1 MKHYQFL
8 SLGVVLLAGLPGLAG
23 AQNLFSLSNGNTRS
37 GVLDSSTM
45 EWTESKF
52 GVRYQRESADE
63 SLFINQIDIVG
74 GVSFNAALNLVTDL
88 NFGGWVGGSYTQNS
102 YTLGTE
108 LTGDMDINFDGMV
121 RRDGVVDSS
130 VEVGFYNFTAL
141 IKGGSSS
148 SALDTIGSIDFNLEV
163 VPTITASLTGGASP
177 GTIGWGETTHID
189 GTFTNTGSRAIRTNT
204 WYVSAFA
211 KDADYSDPDNF
222 LELVD
227 FEGNWFNQV
236 LLPGQSRSDGHSAW
250 KSKPVNDPG
259 EYIGRNGVIGGLYE
273 GDSHGWR
280 MTGDRVNVVPEPT
293 SLIALAPGLL
303 LIARRRKKN

>member
-1 MKHYQFL
+1 MKHIQLF
-8 SLGVVLLAGLPGLAG
+8 SLGVVLLSGLPSLAG

-52 GVRYQRESADE
+52 GVRFMRGASDE
-63 SLFINQIDIVG
+63 SLYINQIDIVG
-74 GVSFNAALNLVTDL
+74 GVNFDSNLNLFTSLD
-88 NFGGWVGGSYTQNS
+88 FGGQVGGSYTQGT

-108 LTGDMDINFDGMV
+108 LTGEMDINFDGLV
-121 RRDGVVDSS
+121 RRNGVVSS
-130 VEVGFYNFTAL
+130 DVATGMYDFTAL

-148 SALDTIGSIDFNLEV
+148 SALDTIGSIDFHLEV
-163 VPTITASLTGGASP
+163 VPTITASLTGAVSP
-177 GTIGWGETTHID
+177 GTIGWGETTHV
-189 GTFTNTGSRAIRTNT
+189 TAEFLNTGSRAIRTNT

-211 KDADYSDPDNF
+211 KDENYSDPDNF
-222 LELVD
+222 LEFVD

-236 LLPGQSRSDGHSAW
+236 LLPGQSRNDGHSAW

-303 LIARRRKKN
+303 LMARRRKNK